1 MEEFSDKLYE
11 ILIKLPR
18 KNLINIMWGALDEMQ
33 SYNGQSR
40 QGCILEAMGAEK
52 ATSKSG
58 SFKYKLPKTL
68 AEIKRNTHTMG
79 L

>member
-1 MEEFSDKLYE
+1 MDELSDKLYE

-18 KNLINIMWGALDEMQ
+18 KNLVNIMWGALDEMQ
-33 SYNGQSR
+33 AYNGRSR

-52 ATSKSG
+52 ETSESG
-58 SFKYKLPKTL
+58 NFKYKLPKTL
-68 AEIKRNTHTMG
+68 TKIKRNTDTMG